1 MNINIEIEDI
11 NIEDINSNKSITQNS
26 TQSNDMNEFSNFD
39 DFFLQDCENNENNL
53 LFVKKNDY
61 MENYRVEDL
70 KKIAKYYEIPI
81 KRKKKED
88 LVEEIIVYE
97 DCLKNL
103 EKVQRRLHFWNCLE
117 ELNLDPYF
125 KQFVV
130 F

>member
-53 LFVKKNDY
+53 LFVKKIDY

-97 DCLKNL
+97 DCLENL